1 MGTLD
6 FDSGAIVAC
15 VFDAYGTLFDVAAPA
30 AATDRLS
37 HDQTAALAD
46 LWRRK
51 QLEYTWLRSLMGAHA
66 DFWRVTGDAL
76 DYALEALGLDAGA
89 LRGPLLDA
97 YRAPPAFPDV
107 PAALQ
112 RLRTMDLGLAI
123 LSNGTPAMLD
133 SAVHAAGLA
142 GLFDAILSVETV
154 GVFKPHPL
162 VYRQACETFGAE
174 PAAIVFVS
182 SNPWDAAG
190 AARFGF
196 RTVWVDR
203 VGRPADRLPG
213 RPTAAIASLK
223 DLPGLLGLGDLD

>member
-1 MGTLD
+1 MTI
-6 FDSGAIVAC
+6 DSSAIVAC

-37 HDQTAALAD
+37 RDQTAALAE

-66 DFWRVTGDAL
+66 DFSRVTRDAL
-76 DYALEALGLDAGA
+76 DYALDALGLDAPT

-97 YRAPPAFPDV
+97 YRAPPAFPEV
-107 PAALQ
+107 PAVLR
-112 RLRTMDLGLAI
+112 RLRGTDLGLAI

-133 SAVHAAGLA
+133 SAIHAAGLETM
-142 GLFDAILSVETV
+142 LDAVLSVETV

-162 VYRQACETFGAE
+162 VYRQACETFGAG
-174 PAAIVFVS
+174 PDAILFVS
-182 SNPWDAAG
+182 SNPWDVAG

-196 RTVWVDR
+196 QAVWVDR
-203 VGRPADRLPG
+203 VGRAAERLPG
-213 RPTAAIASLK
+213 RPAATLSTLK